1 MYQILSQSVRFCRLY
16 IKKHFAIGTAKAKP
30 YQLFLSHR
38 LENHADSDKKTFWCV
53 FRFTVLTAVV
63 LQNANAKFRVE
74 TLFREAENV
83 YISVQ
88 HIYSD
93 NMYQILS
100 QSVRF

>member
-1 MYQILSQSVRFCRLY
+1 
-16 IKKHFAIGTAKAKP
+16 
-30 YQLFLSHR
+30 
-38 LENHADSDKKTFWCV
+38 
-53 FRFTVLTAVV
+53 VLTAVV